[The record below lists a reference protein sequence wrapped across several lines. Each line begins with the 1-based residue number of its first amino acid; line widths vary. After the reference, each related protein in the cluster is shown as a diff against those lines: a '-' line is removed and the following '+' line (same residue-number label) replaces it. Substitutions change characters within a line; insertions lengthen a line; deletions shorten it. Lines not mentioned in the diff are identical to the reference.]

1 MTLSP
6 SALHTGTHLANV
18 SRTEEYNE
26 PFVAKI
32 YALLTMMNSMD
43 SIAPIVWRPVENR
56 DYNTSSLPCSWRSG
70 NLVSVEYAD
79 ITITKSGQLCGEGDP
94 GRTECWAG

>member
-18 SRTEEYNE
+18 SRTDEYNE

-43 SIAPIVWRPVENR
+43 SIAPRVWRPVENR
-56 DYNTSSLPCSWRSG
+56 DYPEHEQFALLLEVWKLT
-70 NLVSVEYAD
+70 
-79 ITITKSGQLCGEGDP
+79 
-94 GRTECWAG
+94 